1 MRNLFLTILAASA
14 LMLGGCASTAG
25 GDITEGTWHLT
36 SITSI
41 HRQAIVP
48 AEAMANYTLKYND
61 DGTFDAQA
69 DCNQVSG
76 TYTVVDESVLTLTLG
91 PSTLAA
97 CGEGSLSA
105 EYVQL
110 LGDVKTYSIAEN
122 QMTLTLEDSSELL
135 YQTRT

>member
-25 GDITEGTWHLT
+25 GDITLGTWHLT

-48 AEAMANYTLKYND
+48 VEAMANYTLTYND
-61 DGTFDAQA
+61 DGTYDAKA
-69 DCNQVSG
+69 DCNQLSG
-76 TYTVVDESVLTLTLG
+76 TYTIVDESVLTMTVG

-97 CGEGSLSA
+97 CGEESLGE

-110 LGDVKTYSIAEN
+110 LGDVKTYSVAEN
-122 QMTLTLEDSSELL
+122 QMTLTLENSSELL
-135 YQTRT
+135 FQTRT

>member
-1 MRNLFLTILAASA
+1 
-14 LMLGGCASTAG
+14 
-25 GDITEGTWHLT
+25 
-36 SITSI
+36 
-41 HRQAIVP
+41 
-48 AEAMANYTLKYND
+48 MANYTITFND
-61 DGTFDAQA
+61 DETFDAQA

-76 TYTVVDESVLTLTLG
+76 TYTIVDESVLTMTLG

-97 CGEGSLSA
+97 CGEGSLGE

-122 QMTLTLEDSSELL
+122 QMTLTLKDSSELL

>member
-25 GDITEGTWHLT
+25 GDITLGTWHLT

-41 HRQAIVP
+41 HREAIVP
-48 AEAMANYTLKYND
+48 PEGMANYDITFND
-61 DGTFDAQA
+61 DGTFDAKA

-76 TYTVVDESVLTLTLG
+76 TYTIVDASVLTLTLG
-91 PSTLAA
+91 ASTLAA

-105 EYVQL
+105 QYVQL
-110 LGDVKTYSIAEN
+110 LSDVKTYSIAED
-122 QMTLTLEDSSELL
+122 QMTLTLNDSSELL

>member
-1 MRNLFLTILAASA
+1 MRTLFLTILAATA
-14 LMLGGCASTAG
+14 VMLGGCASTAG

-48 AEAMANYTLKYND
+48 VEDMVNYTLTFND
-61 DGTFDAQA
+61 DGTFDAKA
-69 DCNQVSG
+69 DCNQVGG
-76 TYTVVDESVLTLTLG
+76 TYTIVDASVLTMTLG
-91 PSTLAA
+91 PSTLAV
-97 CGEGSLSA
+97 CGEESLGD

-110 LGDVKTYSIAEN
+110 LDDVKTYSIAED